1 MTQTHSFSFLSALL
15 CVFIMT
21 SCNNQPKSGNIPNID
36 SLVDAKVEQKLDE
49 ANRQRIQEE
58 ERREKLIREEEKALD
73 LDDDE
78 DFDEADDVEDFDEDF
93 QTEDGQVL
101 KGKIGPYAITMHL
114 DNLGSANK
122 SDIVGHYYYNERPHS
137 IFSLRMVSSVAINA
151 KGSMQLVLNEYT
163 SKGFHSGTFRG
174 QYECRGDY
182 YSGTFTN
189 SKGEKF
195 SFELY

>member
-58 ERREKLIREEEKALD
+58 ERREKLIREEEKARD

-101 KGKIGPYAITMHL
+101 KGRIGPYAITMHL

>member
-49 ANRQRIQEE
+49 AHRQRIQEE
-58 ERREKLIREEEKALD
+58 ERREKLIREEGKAAD
-73 LDDDE
+73 LEDDE
-78 DFDEADDVEDFDEDF
+78 DFEDIDDLEDFDEDF
-93 QTEDGQVL
+93 QTKDGQVL
-101 KGKIGPYAITMHL
+101 KGKIGPYAITMQL
-114 DNLGSANK
+114 DDLSSDNK
-122 SDIVGHYYYNERPHS
+122 NDIVGHYYYNERPHS
-137 IFSLRMVSSVAINA
+137 VFALRMVRNVAINA
-151 KGSMQLVLNEYT
+151 KGSMELVLNEYT

-195 SFELY
+195 HFELY

>member
-1 MTQTHSFSFLSALL
+1 
-15 CVFIMT
+15 MT

-58 ERREKLIREEEKALD
+58 ERREKLIREEEKARD

-78 DFDEADDVEDFDEDF
+78 DFEAADDVEDFDEDF

-101 KGKIGPYAITMHL
+101 KGRIGPYAITMHL

>member
-1 MTQTHSFSFLSALL
+1 MSQTHSFSFLSALL

-58 ERREKLIREEEKALD
+58 ERREKLIREEEKARD

-101 KGKIGPYAITMHL
+101 KGRIGPYAITMHL